1 MTAHAL
7 PQVRPLTAA
16 FIIIVMALLTAAA
29 VVPAVALLRPA
40 YLLIVLSGVLVLV
53 PVLIVRD
60 ARAYW
65 LFLLV
70 LSLPLDI
77 RKHATSWLVRPPDL
91 VREFGLPATGTMS
104 IAVYLTDLVLAPML
118 LSWLARLALHRDK
131 LYFPKVGYI
140 FLLYLA
146 VSLINSLISAPSL
159 YLAAF
164 ELYREGIYFLLF
176 LYIANN
182 VVTSMQFKAIV
193 LALFVGLAAASASVI
208 VFFDFGIGPES
219 YAYSWLY
226 NQSAQ
231 VPAENDQRETGY
243 EVTHT
248 AYGTKRS
255 SGFFAHPAHA
265 AYYLEYL
272 LPLTLAYLVTAR
284 RTRDRLL
291 MITLLAAGSLA
302 LYLTFARSGLVGFA
316 FGFVVF
322 LAMAAWSRMISKQT
336 LVRCVA
342 VLAITTAATAPFLI
356 YSFSARDTI
365 SKRIELIREGLTTFA
380 ERPFFGA
387 GLNNSSAVVEGS
399 IRISTTA
406 RGPETRVEVIH
417 NHYLVMLIEV
427 GIVGCILFFSF
438 FFHIVW
444 TALQYM
450 KKAEGTMKLLL
461 VGIVSALAAIAVH
474 NFGDPF
480 GGHVVVATL
489 WLYAG

>member
-193 LALFVGLAAASASVI
+193 LALSVGLAVASASVI

-243 EVTHT
+243 RGD
-248 AYGTKRS
+248 AYSVRHETQFRLFCPPGPCCILSRIPVA
-255 SGFFAHPAHA
+255 AHVGVSRDGAPHQGPTVDDHA
-265 AYYLEYL
+265 A
-272 LPLTLAYLVTAR
+272 R
-284 RTRDRLL
+284 GRH
-291 MITLLAAGSLA
+291 LA

-356 YSFSARDTI
+356 YSFSAPTR
-365 SKRIELIREGLTTFA
+365 
-380 ERPFFGA
+380 
-387 GLNNSSAVVEGS
+387 SAN
-399 IRISTTA
+399 A
-406 RGPETRVEVIH
+406 
-417 NHYLVMLIEV
+417 
-427 GIVGCILFFSF
+427 
-438 FFHIVW
+438 
-444 TALQYM
+444 
-450 KKAEGTMKLLL
+450 
-461 VGIVSALAAIAVH
+461 
-474 NFGDPF
+474 
-480 GGHVVVATL
+480 
-489 WLYAG
+489 